1 VDGGVDTIWASARRV
16 FAAGSFTTVGGLDQV
31 GFASFSEPAELRID
45 DVKITEG
52 DTGTKRLRF
61 RVRLSRSDE
70 ETVAVGFATQNGSA
84 HSPGDFAFAKGQL
97 VFLPGQK
104 AKTVAVRVR
113 GDKRSEGNETFFLRL
128 GDPTNATVGD
138 GSGKAT
144 IVDDD

>member
-1 VDGGVDTIWASARRV
+1 V
-16 FAAGSFTTVGGLDQV
+16 FSRPGTSRTVGGLEQP
-31 GFASFSEPAELRID
+31 GFASFTEPAELRID

-52 DTGTKRLRF
+52 DTGTKTLGF

-70 ETVAVGFATQNGSA
+70 ETVSVGFSTQIGSA

-104 AKTVAVRVR
+104 AKTVAVKVK
-113 GDKRSEGNETFFLRL
+113 GDKRSEGNETFFVKL